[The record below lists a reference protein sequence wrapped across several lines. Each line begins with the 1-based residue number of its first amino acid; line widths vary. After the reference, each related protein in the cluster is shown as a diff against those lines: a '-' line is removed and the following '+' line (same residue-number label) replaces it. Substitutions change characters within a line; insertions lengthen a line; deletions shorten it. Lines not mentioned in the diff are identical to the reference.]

1 MALGGLPLLAGREQV
16 AALTALLDEHAEQ
29 ELEPSVRHA
38 NFGLDLG
45 DGASQPAR
53 RRLSLCVDKNAPTA
67 AAPTQPREA
76 GSRAEFLEGDNDMAR
91 LLGWG
96 SPFVDI
102 IDNERVSP
110 LLECLLNPGSEFPS
124 PGFRLD
130 HVYATLLRPG
140 TQADPTLCGTSS
152 WHSGPMMWPRSR
164 HEYYGCDVRCAT
176 STRLVVMPSHA

>member
-1 MALGGLPLLAGREQV
+1 M
-16 AALTALLDEHAEQ
+16 
-29 ELEPSVRHA
+29 
-38 NFGLDLG
+38 
-45 DGASQPAR
+45 
-53 RRLSLCVDKNAPTA
+53 
-67 AAPTQPREA
+67 
-76 GSRAEFLEGDNDMAR
+76 EGDNDMAR

-164 HEYYGCDVRCAT
+164 HEFFGCDVRHLHSSCDDLPFLPVNHRRVAT
-176 STRLVVMPSHA
+176 CPRA